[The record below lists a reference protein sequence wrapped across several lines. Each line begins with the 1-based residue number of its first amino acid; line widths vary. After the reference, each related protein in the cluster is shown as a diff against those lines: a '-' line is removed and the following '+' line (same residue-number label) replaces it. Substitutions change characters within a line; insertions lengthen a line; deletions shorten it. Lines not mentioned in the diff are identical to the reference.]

1 MADPTRKPMDAV
13 GARRVLF
20 RRAFAQ
26 EGDFAA
32 LDAAFAWCRERGF
45 SVGPGQTG
53 EPSGILHGRYMIA
66 KWRNLD
72 AADRAALDGE
82 LTGDRRDG
90 PVVVVIFADARPEAR
105 DEVERDLRQAR
116 GGTR

>member
-1 MADPTRKPMDAV
+1 MADPTRKPMTAA

-26 EGDFAA
+26 VGDFAA
-32 LDAAFAWCRERGF
+32 LDAARAWLRERGF

-53 EPSGILHGRYMIA
+53 APSGILHGRYMIA
-66 KWRNLD
+66 KWRDLD
-72 AADRAALDGE
+72 AADRANLDGE
-82 LTGDRRDG
+82 LTGDRRAG

-105 DEVERDLRQAR
+105 DQVEHDLHQAPGAAR
-116 GGTR
+116 